1 MKTSTVLLIVLASVG
16 ILAPLTG
23 LYPQFLMKCVA
34 LALFAVAFNF
44 FTGNVGLLSIGHAA
58 FFGMGAYVAG
68 YATKAWGF
76 TPELALAASLVVG
89 VALGTVMGG
98 MAIRR
103 QGIYFAMITLALA
116 QMVYFVCVQAPFTGA
131 EDGLQRIPRRAL
143 FGVVDLSSD
152 ITMYAFVLIIL
163 IAVVWGFQRVME
175 LPFGQVLL
183 AIRDNEPRAISLG
196 YDVQKYKL
204 SAFTISAAIGGLAGG
219 VKALTLGF
227 AGLPDAHW
235 TQSGNVILMCL
246 LGGLGTPLGPVI
258 GATATTI
265 GGIVALSL
273 GNAVGWLGIVAA
285 PLIALIA
292 FWAARYHLWADIGDQ
307 VAIRRGWWKPKMTLL
322 PHASVQSVD
331 LKTDFI
337 LRPFGLATLVFGVPG
352 GSSLASHEIPAIP
365 LGVAQDLRSRILAAG
380 LRQ

>member
-1 MKTSTVLLIVLASVG
+1 MKTSTVLLITLAVVG

-58 FFGMGAYVAG
+58 FFGMGAYAAG

-76 TPELALAASLVVG
+76 TPELALAGSLVVG
-89 VALGTVMGG
+89 VALGAVMGG

-131 EDGLQRIPRRAL
+131 EDGLQRIPRHSL
-143 FGVVDLSSD
+143 FGFIDLSND
-152 ITMYAFVLIIL
+152 LTMYAFVLIVL
-163 IAVVWGFQRVME
+163 IAAVWGFQRTME
-175 LPFGQVLL
+175 APFGQVLL

-204 SAFTISAAIGGLAGG
+204 SAFTMSAAIAGLAGG

-258 GATATTI
+258 GAILVVALESRLSGLGVVQI
-265 GGIVALSL
+265 GPIALDLSSKVPIIIGFIFMVCVLLFRRGIVGEIS
-273 GNAVGWLGIVAA
+273 AA
-285 PLIALIA
+285 
-292 FWAARYHLWADIGDQ
+292 
-307 VAIRRGWWKPKMTLL
+307 
-322 PHASVQSVD
+322 
-331 LKTDFI
+331 
-337 LRPFGLATLVFGVPG
+337 
-352 GSSLASHEIPAIP
+352 
-365 LGVAQDLRSRILAAG
+365 LAAAKA
-380 LRQ
+380 RRAVTQDAEKKPVTS

>member
-1 MKTSTVLLIVLASVG
+1 MSAMKTSTVLLIVLAVVG
-16 ILAPLTG
+16 ILAPMTG

-44 FTGNVGLLSIGHAA
+44 FTGYVGLLSIGHAA
-58 FFGMGAYVAG
+58 FFGMGAYAAG

-76 TPELALAASLVVG
+76 TPELALVASLVVG
-89 VALGTVMGG
+89 IALGVVVGG

-131 EDGLQRIPRRAL
+131 EDGLQRIPRRSL
-143 FGVVDLSSD
+143 FGLIDLSSD
-152 ITMYAFVLIIL
+152 LTMYAFVLIVL
-163 IAVVWGFQRVME
+163 IAAVWGFQRIME
-175 LPFGQVLL
+175 SPFGQVLL
-183 AIRDNEPRAISLG
+183 AVRDNEPRAISLG

-204 SAFTISAAIGGLAGG
+204 SAFTMSAAIAGLAGG

-258 GATATTI
+258 GAILVVALESRLSGLGVVQI
-265 GGIVALSL
+265 GPIALDLSTKVPIIIGFIFMICVLLFRRGIVGEISAAFASAKARRAS
-273 GNAVGWLGIVAA
+273 NA
-285 PLIALIA
+285 
-292 FWAARYHLWADIGDQ
+292 DTEK
-307 VAIRRGWWKPKMTLL
+307 KPT
-322 PHASVQSVD
+322 AS
-331 LKTDFI
+331 
-337 LRPFGLATLVFGVPG
+337 
-352 GSSLASHEIPAIP
+352 
-365 LGVAQDLRSRILAAG
+365 
-380 LRQ
+380 

>member
-1 MKTSTVLLIVLASVG
+1 MSAMKTSTGLLIALAVVG

-44 FTGNVGLLSIGHAA
+44 FTGYVGLLSIGHAA
-58 FFGMGAYVAG
+58 FFGMGAYAAG

-89 VALGTVMGG
+89 IALGAVMGG

-131 EDGLQRIPRRAL
+131 EDGLQRIPRHSL
-143 FGVVDLSSD
+143 FGLIDLSNDLS
-152 ITMYAFVLIIL
+152 MYAFVLGVM
-163 IAVVWGFQRVME
+163 IAAVWGFQRIME
-175 LPFGQVLL
+175 SPFGQVLL

-204 SAFTISAAIGGLAGG
+204 SAFTMSAAIAGLAGG
-219 VKALTLGF
+219 MKALTLGF

-258 GATATTI
+258 GAILVVALESRLSGLGVVQI
-265 GGIVALSL
+265 GPIELDLSSKVPIIIGFIFMICVLLFRRGIVGEIS
-273 GNAVGWLGIVAA
+273 AA
-285 PLIALIA
+285 FSSMKARRTS
-292 FWAARYHLWADIGDQ
+292 AAETE
-307 VAIRRGWWKPKMTLL
+307 KKST
-322 PHASVQSVD
+322 AS
-331 LKTDFI
+331 
-337 LRPFGLATLVFGVPG
+337 
-352 GSSLASHEIPAIP
+352 
-365 LGVAQDLRSRILAAG
+365 
-380 LRQ
+380 

>member
-1 MKTSTVLLIVLASVG
+1 MSTMKTSTVLLITLAVVG

-58 FFGMGAYVAG
+58 FFGMGAYAAG

-76 TPELALAASLVVG
+76 TPELALAGSLVVG
-89 VALGTVMGG
+89 VALGAVMGG

-131 EDGLQRIPRRAL
+131 EDGLQRIPRHSL
-143 FGVVDLSSD
+143 FGFIDLSND
-152 ITMYAFVLIIL
+152 LTMYAFVVVVL
-163 IAVVWGFQRVME
+163 IAAVWGFQRIME
-175 LPFGQVLL
+175 SPFGQVLL

-204 SAFTISAAIGGLAGG
+204 SAFTMSAAIAGLAGG

-258 GATATTI
+258 GAILVVALESRLSGLGVVQI
-265 GGIVALSL
+265 GPIALDLSSKVPIIIGFIFMICVLLFRRGIVGEISAAFA
-273 GNAVGWLGIVAA
+273 AVKARRASPPQESEKKPVA
-285 PLIALIA
+285 
-292 FWAARYHLWADIGDQ
+292 
-307 VAIRRGWWKPKMTLL
+307 
-322 PHASVQSVD
+322 S
-331 LKTDFI
+331 
-337 LRPFGLATLVFGVPG
+337 
-352 GSSLASHEIPAIP
+352 
-365 LGVAQDLRSRILAAG
+365 
-380 LRQ
+380 

>member
-1 MKTSTVLLIVLASVG
+1 MSRTMKTSTALLIAIAVVGVLA
-16 ILAPLTG
+16 PMTG

-58 FFGMGAYVAG
+58 FFGMGAYAAG
-68 YATKAWGF
+68 YATKEWGF
-76 TPELALAASLVVG
+76 TPELALVASLAVG
-89 VALGTVMGG
+89 ISLGLVMGG

-131 EDGLQRIPRRAL
+131 EDGLQRIPRHSL
-143 FGVVDLSSD
+143 FGIIDLSSD
-152 ITMYAFVLIIL
+152 LKMYAFVLVVM
-163 IAVVWGFQRVME
+163 IASVWGFQRIME
-175 LPFGQVLL
+175 SPFGQVLL

-204 SAFTISAAIGGLAGG
+204 SAFTISAAIAGLAGG

-258 GATATTI
+258 GAILVVALESRLSGLGVVQI
-265 GGIVALSL
+265 GPIALDLSSKVPIIIGFIFMICVLLFRRGIVGEIS
-273 GNAVGWLGIVAA
+273 AA
-285 PLIALIA
+285 FASA
-292 FWAARYHLWADIGDQ
+292 KARRKSVTDDEKQSAA
-307 VAIRRGWWKPKMTLL
+307 
-322 PHASVQSVD
+322 S
-331 LKTDFI
+331 
-337 LRPFGLATLVFGVPG
+337 
-352 GSSLASHEIPAIP
+352 
-365 LGVAQDLRSRILAAG
+365 
-380 LRQ
+380 

>member
-1 MKTSTVLLIVLASVG
+1 MSSMKTSTVLLIALAVVG

-23 LYPQFLMKCVA
+23 LYPQFLMKCIA

-76 TPELALAASLVVG
+76 TPELALAGSLVVG
-89 VALGTVMGG
+89 VALGAVMGG

-131 EDGLQRIPRRAL
+131 EDGLQRIPRHSL
-143 FGVVDLSSD
+143 FGFIDLSND
-152 ITMYAFVLIIL
+152 LTMYAFVLIVL
-163 IAVVWGFQRVME
+163 IAAVWGFQRIME
-175 LPFGQVLL
+175 APFGQVLL

-204 SAFTISAAIGGLAGG
+204 SAFTMSAAIAGLAGG

-258 GATATTI
+258 GAILVVALESRLSGLGVVQI
-265 GGIVALSL
+265 GPIALDLSSKVPIIIGFIFMICVLLFRRGIVGEIS
-273 GNAVGWLGIVAA
+273 AA
-285 PLIALIA
+285 
-292 FWAARYHLWADIGDQ
+292 
-307 VAIRRGWWKPKMTLL
+307 
-322 PHASVQSVD
+322 
-331 LKTDFI
+331 
-337 LRPFGLATLVFGVPG
+337 
-352 GSSLASHEIPAIP
+352 
-365 LGVAQDLRSRILAAG
+365 LAAAKA
-380 LRQ
+380 RRAAIQDAEKKPVAS